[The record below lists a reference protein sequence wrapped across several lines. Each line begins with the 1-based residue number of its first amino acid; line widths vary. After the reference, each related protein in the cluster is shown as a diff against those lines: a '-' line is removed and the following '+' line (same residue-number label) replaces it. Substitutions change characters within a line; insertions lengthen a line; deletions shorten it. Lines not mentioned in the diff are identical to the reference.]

1 MRKRVQ
7 SDLPR
12 SKATKLMKEAK
23 PTRKQSQKVRKHLI
37 PGSSVIEGVKTA
49 HQEIK
54 GKRKG
59 QVFRLSSI

>member
-7 SDLPR
+7 SDYPR

-23 PTRKQSQKVRKHLI
+23 LTRTRSQKVRKHLI
-37 PGSSVIEGVKTA
+37 PGSAVIEEVKTA

-59 QVFRLSSI
+59 QVFTLS